1 MIVRRNAGT
10 APPRDAAAGRGRYD
24 LLARHSRDIL
34 LFIRRADGR
43 LLEVNEAA
51 VKAYGYTRDELLRM
65 AICDLRAPDTRDETA
80 HLMEAAD
87 NQGILFETRHVR
99 KDGSEFPVEVS
110 SQGASI
116 EGTATLLSIV
126 RDITGRKQAEE
137 ALRFSEEKFAKI
149 FESNPMAICLTRVSD
164 GRLLDANPAFTE
176 IAGYSR
182 EEFEGRTASELG
194 LWPKPEDREGAI
206 AELRRHGF
214 FRNRA
219 QSIRVKSGE
228 IREFLASGELLSIAG
243 EPVML
248 STWLDI
254 TERRRTEKALEESES
269 FYRQTLESI
278 PGMVFTTRPD
288 GYCDYQ
294 SQQWVDFT
302 GVPMPE
308 HLGEGWALLLHPD
321 DRPRAL
327 AAWRAAVEGRAP
339 YDLEYRVRRHDGHY
353 EWFKVRGVPIHDAAG
368 HVVRWFGVAANIDAM
383 KRVEEELAAAS
394 RAKDQ
399 FIAQLSH
406 ELRTPLTPAVA
417 AMSLLR
423 TDVRLPADVRGTLAM
438 VSRNLDLEVRL
449 IADLL
454 DVSRVVSGKLQM
466 EKRPVDVAASLR
478 EAAAVVERDLE
489 EKEQALAIEM
499 PAAPYPVM
507 GDAAR
512 LQQVFWN
519 LLRNAMKFSPE
530 GSHIVVRAR
539 VEPVERCPVEP
550 VTCGGGVKECPLPAP
565 AEGHHGGNLVVEVID
580 RGSGIHP
587 DILPRLFNAFE
598 QDERARGLG
607 GLGLGLSICKAI
619 VEMHGG
625 SIAARSA
632 GPGLGSTFSVRL
644 PLARCALARP
654 APSQGENE
662 LPAPGPGAPR
672 RLWVL
677 VVEDHA
683 DSAEMMALLLES
695 MGHDAVVAP
704 TAGEALAAVE
714 RQRFDLLI
722 SDIGLPDAS
731 GYDLM
736 RQLAANG
743 QHIPA
748 IALSGYGTA
757 ADLRKSR
764 EAGFAEH
771 LVKPLPGP
779 GPLEAAIA
787 RLDIGGGRRS

>member
-1 MIVRRNAGT
+1 MIVRRNAGAT
-10 APPRDAAAGRGRYD
+10 PPLDAEARRGRYD
-24 LLARHSRDIL
+24 VLARCGRDIL
-34 LFIRRADGR
+34 LFIRCADGR
-43 LLEVNEAA
+43 ILEVNDAA

-65 AICDLRAPDTRDETA
+65 TIRDLRAPDTRGEVA
-80 HLMEAAD
+80 RQVEIAGKR
-87 NQGILFETRHVR
+87 GILFETRHIR

-137 ALRFSEEKFAKI
+137 AMRLSEEKFAKI

-164 GRLLDANPAFTE
+164 GRIIDANPAFTE

-182 EEFEGRTASELG
+182 EEFEGRTAPELG
-194 LWPKPEDREGAI
+194 LWPRLEDREQFI
-206 AELRRHGF
+206 AELRRKGF

-228 IREFLASGELLSIAG
+228 IREFLASGELLPIGG

-254 TERRRTEKALEESES
+254 TERRRTEEALRQSES
-269 FYRQTLESI
+269 FYRQALESI

-288 GYCDYQ
+288 GFCDYQ

-321 DRPRAL
+321 DQPRAL
-327 AAWRAAVEGRAP
+327 AAWRAAVECGAP
-339 YDLEYRVRRHDGHY
+339 YDVEYRVRRHDGHY
-353 EWFKVRGVPIHDAAG
+353 EWFKVRGVPIRDTSG
-368 HVVRWFGVAANIDAM
+368 EVVRWFGVATNIDAM

-423 TDVRLPADVRGTLAM
+423 TDVRLPADVRNTLEM

-454 DVSRVVSGKLQM
+454 DVSRVVSGKLHL
-466 EKRPVDVAASLR
+466 EKRPVDVGASLR

-489 EKEQALAIEM
+489 EKGQTLAIEM
-499 PAAPYPVM
+499 PAATYPVM

-519 LLRNAMKFSPE
+519 LLRNAMKFGPE
-530 GSHIVVRAR
+530 GGRIVVRAR
-539 VEPVERCPVEP
+539 VEPVERCPVDP
-550 VTCGGGVKECPLPAP
+550 VTCAGEVSGCPLPAR
-565 AEGHHGGNLVVEVID
+565 AEEGRGGNLVVEVID
-580 RGSGIHP
+580 HGSGIHP
-587 DILPRLFNAFE
+587 DMLPRLFNAFE

-625 SIAARSA
+625 SISAESA
-632 GPGLGSTFSVRL
+632 GVGLGSTFRVRL
-644 PLARCALARP
+644 PLTRCALASAAPHRAENDRP
-654 APSQGENE
+654 A
-662 LPAPGPGAPR
+662 AGPGGPR
-672 RLWVL
+672 RLRVL

-695 MGHDAVVAP
+695 MGHDVFVAP
-704 TAGEALAAVE
+704 NAGEALEAVE
-714 RQRFDLLI
+714 RRRFDLLI

-736 RQLAANG
+736 RQLAARG
-743 QHIPA
+743 HRIPA
-748 IALSGYGTA
+748 IALSGYGMAT
-757 ADLRKSR
+757 DRVQSR

-771 LVKPLPGP
+771 LVKPLQGP

-787 RLDIGGGRRS
+787 RLGIGRERPR